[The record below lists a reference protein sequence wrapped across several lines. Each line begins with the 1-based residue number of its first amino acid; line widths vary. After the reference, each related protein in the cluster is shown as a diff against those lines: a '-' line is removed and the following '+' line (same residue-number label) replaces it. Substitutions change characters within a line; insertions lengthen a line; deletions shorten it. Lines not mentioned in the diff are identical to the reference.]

1 MPTAA
6 PELDLLSIEKL
17 REEELDE
24 ARAIQSGMLPTQP
37 LRVGGITISHEFQP
51 ASLVGGD
58 YLDYFSLPDGVIGMY
73 IGDVSGKGLPAAM
86 YAALA
91 VGTLRGI
98 HKTGQHPAQ
107 VMALLNKRLLLRGI
121 PSRYTALQYALLDP
135 VTGQLH
141 LSSAGMPGPMLVRAG
156 ECQVLQV
163 AGIPP
168 GLFPEINYDHLTVQL
183 EPGDSLL
190 FYTDGLTDARNCHEA
205 EFEAAGLQH
214 VCGTHKEKSPLE
226 LLSHI
231 FSTIQRFM
239 GDCPQFDD
247 MTAAILHYS
256 GS

>member
-1 MPTAA
+1 
-6 PELDLLSIEKL
+6 
-17 REEELDE
+17 
-24 ARAIQSGMLPTQP
+24 
-37 LRVGGITISHEFQP
+37 
-51 ASLVGGD
+51 
-58 YLDYFSLPDGVIGMY
+58 
-73 IGDVSGKGLPAAM
+73 
-86 YAALA
+86 
-91 VGTLRGI
+91 
-98 HKTGQHPAQ
+98 
-107 VMALLNKRLLLRGI
+107 
-121 PSRYTALQYALLDP
+121 
-135 VTGQLH
+135 
-141 LSSAGMPGPMLVRAG
+141 MLVRAG